1 MLLAFQAVVIAVL
14 EEHLYAGDYLEVTFD
29 VHPMFPASLVVATSL
44 MGMYVT
50 RRLQER
56 GKIGVKAGF
65 VVECVY
71 GAKVSMIFV
80 PETRLA
86 IPVIAYALASLH
98 PLWVGRNTHRA
109 RAISASTAV
118 LMAVA
123 VLLAVAASRFAVRSS
138 LSGGAHRAGRWR
150 REPLSARLTP
160 GSAATVAHHQLLTP
174 TNIPSQVFDALH
186 ILLDRK
192 PSESVAAGALRVAAA
207 AGWIPMVATYY
218 NAVKASALPKRAVVL
233 VGSLGLLLILL
244 RPPLPIKGGAEC
256 PKLPLAL
263 CPRLWDASHTPEH
276 EQDDVAVYGD
286 GLRRRE
292 HWPLWFV
299 VAASFSGIL
308 ASTSAIRENVLF
320 APIRLIQ
327 GGVAGLLV
335 GGYMALEFF
344 PGMYQAQVVAVASC
358 VVVAFIVVFL
368 SVPSRGSAVL
378 LPLFG
383 LAWLASLPFALFVL
397 ELSSLPPLPADMV
410 RLHPD
415 VAEGFLLDQLRRST
429 VRTYLIS
436 SVAAQ
441 SLIISFA
448 GKLRLG
454 GSAGRSASAAS
465 PMLGAAADAAY
476 IDKAAD
482 FLGGYVSSSVNTRYV

>member
-1 MLLAFQAVVIAVL
+1 VLTPRAVIGPP
-14 EEHLYAGDYLEVTFD
+14 HAG
-29 VHPMFPASLVVATSL
+29 
-44 MGMYVT
+44 
-50 RRLQER
+50 
-56 GKIGVKAGF
+56 
-65 VVECVY
+65 
-71 GAKVSMIFV
+71 
-80 PETRLA
+80 
-86 IPVIAYALASLH
+86 
-98 PLWVGRNTHRA
+98 
-109 RAISASTAV
+109 
-118 LMAVA
+118 
-123 VLLAVAASRFAVRSS
+123 
-138 LSGGAHRAGRWR
+138 
-150 REPLSARLTP
+150 EPLPAATVAPRSNRRSPQQPSLP
-160 GSAATVAHHQLLTP
+160 AATVAHQQLLTLTP

-192 PSESVAAGALRVAAA
+192 PSESVAAGALLVAAA

-308 ASTSAIRENVLF
+308 ASTSAIRENVMF
-320 APIRLIQ
+320 APVRLIQ

-441 SLIISFA
+441 ALIISFA